1 MKYKIIYILS
11 LILLLGSCKSTKND
25 KSTRMLSAKK
35 VIKAHYKA
43 SFDHNT
49 VQAKIKARYSS
60 ANTSQS
66 INIKLRI
73 KKDEVIWMSGTFL
86 GIPVAKV
93 KITPTSVQYYEKI
106 KHTYFDGD
114 FSLINKTFGM
124 DLDFYQLQNI
134 LLGEA
139 VFNLKNEKYN
149 SQLEEQ
155 VHLLTPKKQ
164 LQLFD
169 VFYWVN
175 PLHYKLNKQRIENVT
190 KEQYLTIS
198 YPEYQE
204 ITHSYYPKQLNVKA
218 VQKNKTT
225 QINMEFRAVSFDK
238 DLKFPFAI
246 PEGYKEISL

>member
-1 MKYKIIYILS
+1 
-11 LILLLGSCKSTKND
+11 
-25 KSTRMLSAKK
+25 MLSAKK

-49 VQAKIKARYSS
+49 VQAKIKARYSD

-73 KKDEVIWMSGTFL
+73 KKDEVIWMSGTFM

-93 KITPTSVQYYEKI
+93 KITPNSVQYYEKI
-106 KHTYFDGD
+106 KNTYFDGD
-114 FSLINKTFGM
+114 FSLVNKTLGM
-124 DLDFYQLQNI
+124 NLDFYQLQNI

-139 VFNLKNEKYN
+139 VFNLKEKKYS
-149 SQLEEQ
+149 SQLDGQ
-155 VHLLTPKKQ
+155 AHLLTPKKQ

-169 VFYWVN
+169 IFYWVN
-175 PLHYKLNKQRIENVT
+175 PLHYKLEKQRIENID
-190 KEQYLTIS
+190 KGQYLTIS

-204 ITHSYYPKQLNVKA
+204 VTHSFYPKKLNIKA

-225 QINMEFRAVSFDK
+225 KIEMEFRSVSFDK
-238 DLKFPFAI
+238 DLKFPFEI
-246 PEGYKEISL
+246 PKGYKKINL